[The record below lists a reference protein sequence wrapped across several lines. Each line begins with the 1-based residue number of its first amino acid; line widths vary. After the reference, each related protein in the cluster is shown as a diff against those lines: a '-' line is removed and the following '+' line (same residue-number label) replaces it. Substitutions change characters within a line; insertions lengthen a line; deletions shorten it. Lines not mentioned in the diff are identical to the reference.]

1 MDLNSYTIKELENID
16 FRTSNGKKIKLIMG
30 ISTNEAKQKI
40 NELILKKKKNTN
52 YQDMI
57 QLLPDEKINIRK
69 HSLKEF
75 EKKKQNIDFNIHPNI
90 DLNIHQNIDLTM
102 NPNIDLTMNQNID
115 LTMNPNIDLN
125 IHQNIDLTMNPNQN
139 NIQIMDNEINNV
151 NYIVQLINSDDT
163 IQLKLNREEFIN
175 FAINNGYSQE
185 FILHFLN
192 QGNKTN
198 ICKIDDYQWLNE
210 TFFKNLHETICN
222 TPVFFDSELELLN
235 QDKLYD
241 TIYQQIVEDIE
252 ENKRRSIEEMKEI
265 NNEQLETLKNQYN
278 TINTIKDR
286 LNNRFQEYKN
296 RDILKE
302 CDLLKKDI
310 FFDMIKELN
319 KITDLR
325 IRLFLTHYRYNCIH
339 NRQRNVI
346 DKIVRILIP
355 PPQNLNCIEK

>member
-40 NELILKKKKNTN
+40 NELIFKKKKNTN

-57 QLLPDEKINIRK
+57 QLLPDDKINIRK

-75 EKKKQNIDFNIHPNI
+75 EKKKQNIDLNIHPTI

-102 NPNIDLTMNQNID
+102 NQ
-115 LTMNPNIDLN
+115 
-125 IHQNIDLTMNPNQN
+125 NQN
-139 NIQIMDNEINNV
+139 NIQIMENEINNV

-163 IQLKLNREEFIN
+163 TQLKLNREEFIN

-252 ENKRRSIEEMKEI
+252 ENKRRSIEEMKEM

-286 LNNRFQEYKN
+286 LNNSFQEYKN